1 MFVLLS
7 LVFPG
12 DRFIFI
18 FILFFIGGG
27 GDVTK
32 VAGDCV
38 EHYLL
43 IMEHYLLISG
53 TLSVDQ

>member
-12 DRFIFI
+12 DRYC
-18 FILFFIGGG
+18 LEGGG
-27 GDVTK
+27 GVTK

-43 IMEHYLLISG
+43 IMEHYLLIRG
-53 TLSVDQ
+53 TLFVDQWNIIC